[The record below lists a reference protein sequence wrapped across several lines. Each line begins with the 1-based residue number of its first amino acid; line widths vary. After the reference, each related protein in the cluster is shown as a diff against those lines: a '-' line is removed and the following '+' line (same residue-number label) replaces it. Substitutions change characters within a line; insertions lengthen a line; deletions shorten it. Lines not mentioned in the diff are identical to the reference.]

1 MATHR
6 RQIQRLARDFARAGH
21 PRPWRWA
28 RAIVDGWDA
37 RLLKDNDTGW
47 RLVYSRFEFSG
58 DIEWDLD
65 GVIAPDGR
73 EFLIRNYRLKAVE
86 PVK

>member
-1 MATHR
+1 MTYR
-6 RQIQRLARDFARAGH
+6 KQIKRLARDFARAGH
-21 PRPWRWA
+21 PHPWRWA
-28 RAIVDGWDA
+28 RAIAAGDSA
-37 RLLKDNDTGW
+37 KLLADNDTGW
-47 RLVYSRFEFSG
+47 RLVYSEFHCCG
-58 DIEWDLD
+58 DVEWDLE